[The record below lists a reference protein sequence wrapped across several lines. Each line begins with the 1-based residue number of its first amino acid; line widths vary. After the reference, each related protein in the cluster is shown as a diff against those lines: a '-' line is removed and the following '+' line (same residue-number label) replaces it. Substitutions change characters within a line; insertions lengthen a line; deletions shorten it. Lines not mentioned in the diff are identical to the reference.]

1 MRQSTKIKIGISVG
15 DPNGIGIEIILK
27 TFQDKRIYDFFTPIV
42 FAHPQNFFDERKNLG
57 LSTPLFS
64 LKNLKKP
71 NKRQLNLVQSWDS
84 PFPISYGKEHPDA
97 GACAVS
103 SLKAATKALKEGMID
118 VLVTG
123 PIHKKSI
130 QSEDFRFPGHTDY
143 LNQEL
148 EGESLMFMVTDSL
161 KVALVSDH
169 IPLGEITTFLT
180 SARIQKK
187 IELLANSLR
196 FDFGIVRPKIA
207 VLGIN
212 PHTGDNGVIG
222 DEDDTL
228 LRPLIKE
235 QFDQGTLVFGP
246 FPADGFFGSQAYLQY
261 DAVLAMYH
269 DQGLIPFKTLSFGEG
284 VNFTAGLSHVRT
296 SPDHGTGF
304 DIAGKGIANH
314 SSFSEAV
321 YKARSI
327 FLRRREYLQLD
338 AKTDS

>member
-1 MRQSTKIKIGISVG
+1 VRQLSKIKIGISVG

-42 FAHPQNFFDERKNLG
+42 FAHPQNFYDERKNLG

-64 LKNLKKP
+64 LKDLKKP
-71 NKRQLNLVQSWDS
+71 NKGQLNVVQTWEN
-84 PFPISYGKEHPDA
+84 PYPISYGTVQPDA
-97 GACAVS
+97 GAHAVR
-103 SLKAATKALKEGMID
+103 SLKAATNALKKGAVD
-118 VLVTG
+118 ALVTA

-130 QSEDFRFPGHTDY
+130 QSDDFRFPGHTDF
-143 LNQEL
+143 LNEEL
-148 EGESLMFMVTDSL
+148 EGESLMFMITDSL

-169 IPLGEITTFLT
+169 IPLGQITKQLT
-180 SARIQKK
+180 PSLIQKK
-187 IELLANSLR
+187 IELVIQSLKY
-196 FDFGIVRPKIA
+196 DFGIVRPKIA

-212 PHTGDNGVIG
+212 PHTGDHGVIG
-222 DEDDTL
+222 EEDDTL
-228 LRPLIKE
+228 LRPLLKK
-235 QFDQGTLVFGP
+235 QFDQGILVFGP
-246 FPADGFFGSQAYLQY
+246 FAADGFFGNQSFQKY

-284 VNFTAGLSHVRT
+284 VNFTAGLNQVRT

-321 YKARSI
+321 FKARSI
-327 FLRRREYLQLD
+327 FLKRSEYNELTM
-338 AKTDS
+338 KPKI

>member
-71 NKRQLNLVQSWDS
+71 SKGQLNLVQSWDS
-84 PFPISYGKEHPDA
+84 PFPISYGKEHPNA
-97 GACAVS
+97 GAHAVS

-130 QSEDFRFPGHTDY
+130 QSKDFRFPGHTDY

-187 IELLANSLR
+187 NRAVSKQFKIR
-196 FDFGIVRPKIA
+196 FWNRTTQNCCFGNQPPYRRQRCDW
-207 VLGIN
+207 G
-212 PHTGDNGVIG
+212 
-222 DEDDTL
+222 
-228 LRPLIKE
+228 
-235 QFDQGTLVFGP
+235 
-246 FPADGFFGSQAYLQY
+246 
-261 DAVLAMYH
+261 
-269 DQGLIPFKTLSFGEG
+269 
-284 VNFTAGLSHVRT
+284 
-296 SPDHGTGF
+296 
-304 DIAGKGIANH
+304 
-314 SSFSEAV
+314 
-321 YKARSI
+321 
-327 FLRRREYLQLD
+327 RRRHLTAPID
-338 AKTDS
+338 KRTI